1 MTIEASG
8 TLVDST
14 NIHYLYTLV
23 RGEALRP
30 FGILSAK
37 AGSINSEHLKS
48 IILGLGKAFP
58 PVNALSKQ
66 KRTMRRGIQNPR
78 GLKLRRHT
86 AFMINLKK
94 YLSVFPGEKASD
106 KMCKTK
112 SNIILLNC
120 TNNSWIRQAYMQ
132 GFDCKTIAFKN
143 SVKMFE

>member
-1 MTIEASG
+1 MHLYPPTIPLVKAKNDNKRDNNCIKIKLRRDPTSQKSDLFYEFKTDLFDNGYPEEFFYLIRNFNMTIEASG

-66 KRTMRRGIQNPR
+66 KRTMRRGI
-78 GLKLRRHT
+78 
-86 AFMINLKK
+86 
-94 YLSVFPGEKASD
+94 
-106 KMCKTK
+106 
-112 SNIILLNC
+112 
-120 TNNSWIRQAYMQ
+120 
-132 GFDCKTIAFKN
+132 
-143 SVKMFE
+143 